1 MTAKNIQISQ
11 TTTDKNGNTN
21 FIPTQTPSVA
31 TEMHVGSSYQLT
43 RGLVTYD
50 TEARGNRY
58 EGSFLPLRADDGLLQ
73 GGQRQWRKGGNAISL
88 SAATARGRKGEWI
101 MVRGLMHILMG
112 GAQAVDEGLAFMR
125 LVIAHDASGVGAV
138 WGIVVA
144 MAKLVDYDGK
154 EVVALGAIV

>member
-1 MTAKNIQISQ
+1 MAIGHYSRNIMTTKTIQISQ

-21 FIPTQTPSVA
+21 LIPTQTPSVA

-73 GGQRQWRKGGNAISL
+73 GDKGNGGEGKHIPPFCSDRQGQKGGMDNGEGVNAC
-88 SAATARGRKGEWI
+88 TD
-101 MVRGLMHILMG
+101 VRGTDRRRRACLYAPG
-112 GAQAVDEGLAFMR
+112 NR
-125 LVIAHDASGVGAV
+125 T
-138 WGIVVA
+138 
-144 MAKLVDYDGK
+144 
-154 EVVALGAIV
+154 

>member
-1 MTAKNIQISQ
+1 MAIGHYGRNIMTTKTIQISQ

-50 TEARGNRY
+50 TEARSNRH

-73 GGQRQWRKGGNAISL
+73 GGTKAMAERGKRNLPFCSNRQGQKGGMDNGEGVNAC
-88 SAATARGRKGEWI
+88 TDGRGTGRRRRACLYAPGN
-101 MVRGLMHILMG
+101 RT
-112 GAQAVDEGLAFMR
+112 
-125 LVIAHDASGVGAV
+125 
-138 WGIVVA
+138 
-144 MAKLVDYDGK
+144 
-154 EVVALGAIV
+154 